1 MKKNVFDLNS
11 KIWLSP
17 PHMSGYEHEF
27 IDDAFNSNWIAPF
40 GPNVIGFEKDIE
52 TYLGYNSHAAALSS
66 GTAAIHLA
74 LVLLNVKKGDEVIC
88 QTKTFAASVNP
99 VIYLGAKPIF
109 VDSESQ
115 TWNICPELLEK
126 AIKER
131 IKKGK
136 KPKAI
141 IAINLYGMPYN
152 VNAINKISK
161 HYHIPVIE
169 DSAEALGGSYNGKKC
184 GTFGDIS
191 IFSFNGNKIITTS
204 GGGALISTNK
214 TIKEKAIFLATQAK
228 NSGIEYSHS
237 EIGYN
242 YRMSNILAG
251 IGRGQIKVLDE
262 YVAIRRRNYNYYY
275 EHLNSNS
282 SISFLKEPEG
292 YYTNRWLTCVVFS
305 SKKMRDDIRILLQ
318 ENNIESRPSWKP
330 MHLQPVFKKFP
341 SYLNGQADYL
351 YLKGLCLPSGS
362 NLTENDLSRIV
373 TIIKKYFER

>member
-330 MHLQPVFKKFP
+330 MHLQPVFKKF
-341 SYLNGQADYL
+341 
-351 YLKGLCLPSGS
+351 LK
-362 NLTENDLSRIV
+362 DLLAL
-373 TIIKKYFER
+373 

>member
-152 VNAINKISK
+152 VDAINKISK